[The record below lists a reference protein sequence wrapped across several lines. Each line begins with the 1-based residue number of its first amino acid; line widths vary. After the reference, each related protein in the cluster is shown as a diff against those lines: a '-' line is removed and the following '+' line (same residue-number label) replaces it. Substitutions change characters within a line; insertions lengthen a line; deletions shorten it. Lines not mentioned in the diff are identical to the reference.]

1 MNTKLDELK
10 DQLIIYR
17 DRMNIS
23 LGPMEV
29 SQGYWCHRKGFNQ
42 ARDYIFTPSFLAQ
55 LPNELLKEHEGV
67 KKLIKSLNAYIM
79 ESGHWEDCFDQDEEN
94 ELDCECGLFGREA
107 EARAALK
114 EWE

>member
-67 KKLIKSLNAYIM
+67 RKLISLCKSVINHGDEALK
-79 ESGHWEDCFDQDEEN
+79 GDGPCFDPVET
-94 ELDCECGLFGREA
+94 